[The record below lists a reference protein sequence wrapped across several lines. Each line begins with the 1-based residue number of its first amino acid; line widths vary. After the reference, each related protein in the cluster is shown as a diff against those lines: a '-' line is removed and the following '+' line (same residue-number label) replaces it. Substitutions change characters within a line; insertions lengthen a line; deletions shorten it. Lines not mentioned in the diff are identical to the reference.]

1 MSQRPSKFA
10 AAVITSGPEAS
21 SGYGTRNKRRKLNDP
36 ETSPTIPQPNDP
48 LDSPEPPVGHRH
60 TAQATSP
67 RPVSLYCRNLDKAL
81 KSILSESPRM
91 RNGRTT
97 GDSSIDV
104 TPSADDE
111 ASSSGVAAVQIN
123 GRTST
128 TSMSSQ
134 SRETTPQSSLGGNVV
149 AMPPFIEFF
158 HKERESGK
166 VSKEVRDEALKILQ
180 EWHSEWAAEEK
191 RVRELKRKIKNHHAS
206 HVEVPQATINE
217 MKPKRRPSISQPPMV
232 ESGKT
237 VSTPK
242 TAATAQPET
251 PKRHEL
257 RPNLSGRKDSI
268 TGPNGLTG
276 SYWDL
281 STQDLGRGRRKSKVS

>member
-1 MSQRPSKFA
+1 M
-10 AAVITSGPEAS
+10 TSGPETS
-21 SGYGTRNKRRKLNDP
+21 SAYGTRNKRRKLNDP
-36 ETSPTIPQPNDP
+36 ETSPTIPQPNDL
-48 LDSPEPPVGHRH
+48 LDSPEPLVGNRH
-60 TAQATSP
+60 TARATSSRSVP
-67 RPVSLYCRNLDKAL
+67 LYSRNLDKAL

-91 RNGRTT
+91 RNARST
-97 GDSSIDV
+97 GDSSGDSIDV

-149 AMPPFIEFF
+149 AIPPFIEFF

-166 VSKEVRDEALKILQ
+166 VSKEVRDEALKILL

-191 RVRELKRKIKNHHAS
+191 WVRELKRKIKNHHAS
-206 HVEVPQATINE
+206 HVEVPQATVVEI
-217 MKPKRRPSISQPPMV
+217 KPKARPSTSRPQTV

-237 VSTPK
+237 VSAPMTS
-242 TAATAQPET
+242 ATAQPET
-251 PKRHEL
+251 PKPSES
-257 RPNLSGRKDSI
+257 RPNLGGRKDSV

-276 SYWDL
+276 TYWDL
-281 STQDLGRGRRKSKVS
+281 STQDMGRGRRKSKVS